1 MKVVIDGRAIPFE
14 KKRTILDLAR
24 ENGIDIPSLCDHP
37 HLAPFAACRLCLV
50 RIKGRKGF
58 PPACST
64 FAEDGM
70 DIRTKSPELV
80 SLRKKIL
87 GLILSEHPSSCLIC
101 SEKASCEDYKA
112 TIRKTG
118 ETTGC
123 VHCPENGRCR
133 LQEVVEAVGIE
144 RAEDAFLY
152 RDFEVRKDDP
162 FIDRN
167 YNLCIL
173 CGRCVRV
180 CHEVR
185 GARAIAFLNRGS
197 QAAIGTAWDRP
208 LLQSGCQFCGA
219 CLDACPTGALVER
232 SARSSGPPDGKAA
245 TVCPLCSLGCGMDV
259 ELKGEKI
266 VSSVPRDQDPVN
278 RGQACVKGRF
288 VLKDSVHNPRRV
300 LRPAVGKN
308 GESVPVDW
316 DAALDTLAAGLAK
329 YGRGETA
336 VFLSP
341 ELPLEDAY
349 IIWKFAKEGLG
360 VPNVSGLSAALDAYH
375 GFREESNV
383 EPVVNFRLEDIAGA
397 KSILVLEA
405 DLSVSHPLVWLA
417 VVRAKRNGAKLVTAS
432 AGEGSLD
439 RCSDLPL
446 RVMPGKEKLL
456 LGLLSLAAAGEEES
470 SGDIQSLEGFGEWMR
485 SLDALDPA
493 LARDLLGVS
502 EQDIKS
508 AARFFQKK
516 PAVVLFG
523 GDLVSGAEGP
533 QNLAAA
539 WNFALISRARLLPLL
554 SSCNERGIYELGKHF
569 GPGRT
574 DSETVIAGIE
584 KGAIKAVYAA
594 GHPPSYAGPGPA
606 FQACAACFPGA
617 AAAADI
623 VLPSAAFAESS
634 GHFINA
640 EGRIRGFSAV
650 IRPQGQARPHRRIIT
665 DLAKRM
671 GIEGFTCEDP
681 ASLFKE
687 MTRRLGFLNGALKNE
702 RSNPG
707 SPCVDE
713 GKGGP
718 AKFVAVDF
726 RFKEAPPGPGMP
738 FRIVFRDNE
747 SSYGGLDL
755 SRDNAGLR
763 RTRDSRWIRI
773 SPEDAG
779 RRGIT
784 EGDTVTV
791 DYGTGY
797 LAGLARISESLPA
810 GILEIR
816 RAAGD
821 GLPREFR
828 PGSSVPADI
837 RRKV

>member
-1 MKVVIDGRAIPFE
+1 MKIFIDGRAIPFE

-24 ENGIDIPSLCDHP
+24 ENGIYIPSLCDHP

-50 RIKGRKGF
+50 QIKGRKGF

-70 DIRTKSPELV
+70 DIRAKSPELG

-101 SEKASCEDYKA
+101 SEKASCDDYKA

-123 VHCPENGRCR
+123 VFCPENGRCG

-144 RAEDAFLY
+144 RVEYPFLY
-152 RDFEVRKDDP
+152 RDLEVRKDDP
-162 FIDRN
+162 FIERN

-185 GARAIAFLNRGS
+185 GARAISFLNRGP

-232 SARSSGPPDGKAA
+232 SARPAGPPDRKATA
-245 TVCPLCSLGCGMDV
+245 VCPLCSLGCGMEV

-266 VSSVPRDQDPVN
+266 VSSVPLDQDPVN

-288 VLKDSVHNPRRV
+288 VLKDPVHNPRRA
-300 LRPAVGKN
+300 LRPAAGKN
-308 GESVPVDW
+308 GESVPLDW
-316 DAALDTLAAGLAK
+316 DSALDTLAAGLTK
-329 YGRGETA
+329 YGREKTA

-349 IIWKFAKEGLG
+349 LIWKFAKEGLG
-360 VPNVSGLSAALDAYH
+360 IPNISAVSAALDTYH
-375 GFREESNV
+375 GFRGESKA

-417 VVRAKRNGAKLVTAS
+417 VVQAKRHGAKLVTAA
-432 AGEGSLD
+432 AGEGSLA
-439 RCSDLPL
+439 RCSDLHL
-446 RVMPGKEKLL
+446 RIKPGKEKLL
-456 LGLLSLAAAGEEES
+456 LGLLSRAAGEEGLP
-470 SGDIQSLEGFGEWMR
+470 GDVQSLEGFAEWKR
-485 SLDALDPA
+485 SLDSLDPA
-493 LARDLLGVS
+493 GARDFLGVS

-508 AARFFQKK
+508 AAQFFQKK

-523 GDLVSGAEGP
+523 GDLVSGTEGSG
-533 QNLAAA
+533 NLATA
-539 WNFALISRARLLPLL
+539 WNFARLAQARLLPLL
-554 SSCNERGIYELGKHF
+554 SSCNERGIYELGKYF
-569 GPGRT
+569 GSGRM
-574 DSETVIAGIE
+574 DSETIIADIE
-584 KGAIKAVYAA
+584 KGTIKSVFTA
-594 GHPPSYAGPGPA
+594 GHPPSYDGPGPA
-606 FQACAACFPGA
+606 FQACAACFPA
-617 AAAADI
+617 SAAADL
-623 VLPSAAFAESS
+623 VLPAAAFAESS

-650 IRPQGQARPHRRIIT
+650 IRPQGEARPHWRIIA
-665 DLAKRM
+665 DLAKKM
-671 GIEGFTCEDP
+671 GIKGFTCEDP

-687 MTRRLGFLNGALKNE
+687 MARRLVCLNGALKSGR
-702 RSNPG
+702 RSPEG
-707 SPCVDE
+707 PFVDE
-713 GKGGP
+713 EKSGP
-718 AKFVAVDF
+718 EKFVPVGF
-726 RFKEAPPGPGMP
+726 HFKGAPAGPERA
-738 FRIVFRDNE
+738 FQIVFRDNE

-755 SRDNAGLR
+755 SRDNRGLQR
-763 RTRDSRWIRI
+763 IRDSRWIRI
-773 SPEDAG
+773 SSGDAG
-779 RRGIT
+779 RRGVS
-784 EGDTVTV
+784 EGDTVVV
-791 DYGTGY
+791 DYGTGK
-797 LAGLARISESLPA
+797 LAGPARLSESLPA
-810 GILEIR
+810 GVLEIR

-821 GLPREFR
+821 GLPRAFR
-828 PGSSVPADI
+828 PGNILPADI
-837 RRKV
+837 RRTD